1 MQGIRMAILGINDDV
16 LAFMDNTSETTLHYY
31 SDELTEYLKGS
42 AATFI
47 FKSPATHED
56 SVNLVTGNKISF
68 RADDKDYYF
77 NIMHTERDEKE
88 VSVECY
94 SLSFEL
100 LNEIREK
107 YKASKA
113 MSFTEY
119 MGVIDHEHVITI
131 GINEVADKRITHEWE
146 GEDTILSRIFSL
158 ANVFSAEVE
167 FISELNDD
175 YSLKRIVMNVYREH
189 SDANQGI
196 GKSEGVVIRHGKE
209 ISGITKTSDVTELYT
224 AIRPKGRDGLTI
236 ASLDKI
242 EKDKDGNI
250 EYYSPK
256 GNPDIAAVQARDR
269 FPSNLIKGNQRYILV
284 PYEYDTDNV
293 NTLYGQALA
302 RLKKDCV
309 PKVEYQVDG
318 YFDTGIGD
326 TVTIIDEEYTPELYL
341 SARVTEQKR
350 SFTDPGQ
357 SKTTFDNFNELQS
370 QVDSSLLGR
379 VEELI
384 KQNKTYTTM
393 ISTDNGI
400 VFKNGIGSTTMTA
413 HVRDSGGVELASNY
427 TIHWYKNE
435 EEVYI
440 GNPYTL
446 NSSDVDEKA
455 VVRFEA
461 TDVGGNV
468 KAFFEV
474 TVSDVN
480 DGKDGNPGKDGVGIA
495 TTTVM
500 YQLGSSGTSA
510 PTGEWKT
517 SPMEQTDAQPFLWV
531 RTVIEYTDK
540 QTKTLYSVSK
550 KGSSGPPGKDGESTG
565 ITVSATEPT
574 EKFVGMLWKHTGTV
588 SGLVKDATYRWTGSK
603 WELYLFAAKNIQVDS
618 LSALSADLGKI
629 TAGSIDVPW
638 SDKWEEGETVN
649 GNTKLSDAS
658 GGGNPLFMDY
668 TVKSGSKVVGTGHT
682 RYGYNGI
689 EIKYTDNVTGVI
701 RSSELSLS
709 GLSFSKGGTF
719 KMLSWDNLAQFLN
732 CTFTEGTKDGW
743 TYRQWTNG
751 KLECWKS
758 VVLNA
763 KSSGT
768 WGNGYAY
775 HYDNQ
780 FNYPVRFIETPV
792 EIVSLGKGSTGDM
805 WLCVTGDP
813 GNNVRT
819 SAYQTVR
826 FTNTGLAQVVARFN
840 YYAFGRWK

>member
-1 MQGIRMAILGINDDV
+1 MQEIRMAILGINDDV

-42 AATFI
+42 AATFN

-113 MSFTEY
+113 MSFVEY
-119 MGVIDHEHVITI
+119 MGAIDHEHVITI

-167 FISELNDD
+167 FVSELNDD

-189 SDANQGI
+189 SDTNQGI
-196 GKSEGVVIRHGKE
+196 GKSEGVVIRYGKE

-224 AIRPKGRDGLTI
+224 AIRPKGRGGLTI
-236 ASLDKI
+236 AYI
-242 EKDKDGNI
+242 EKEENDKNGNI
-250 EYYSPK
+250 EYKSPMN
-256 GNPDIAAVQARDR
+256 NPYIYAVQARNN
-269 FPSNLIKGNQRYILV
+269 FPSNLLSGESERYILR
-284 PYEYDTDNV
+284 YFEYDTDNV

-326 TVTIIDEEYTPELYL
+326 TVTIVDEEYTPELYL

-350 SFTDPGQ
+350 SFTDPSQ

-370 QVDSSLLGR
+370 QVDNSLLGR

-427 TIHWYKNE
+427 TIHWYKNG

-461 TDVGGNV
+461 TDAGGNV

-474 TVSDVN
+474 TVSDVS
-480 DGKDGNPGKDGVGIA
+480 DGKDGGPGKDGVGIA
-495 TTTVM
+495 ATTVM
-500 YQLGSSGTSA
+500 YQLGSSGTLA
-510 PTGEWKT
+510 PTGDWKN

-550 KGSSGPPGKDGESTG
+550 KGDSGAPGKDGEPTG

-574 EKFVGMLWKHTGTV
+574 KKFIGMLWKHTGTV
-588 SGLVKDATYRWTGSK
+588 AGFVKDATYRWTGSK
-603 WELYLFAAKNIQVDS
+603 WELYLFVAKNIQVGS

-638 SDKWEEGETVN
+638 IDKWEEGESVS
-649 GNTKLSDAS
+649 GVTKLTDAS
-658 GGGNPLFMDY
+658 GGGNPLFMEY
-668 TVKSGSKVVGTGHT
+668 TVRGARGVVGTGYT
-682 RYGYNGI
+682 KYGYNGV
-689 EIKYTDNVTGVI
+689 EIDYTDSVTGI
-701 RSSELSLS
+701 KRQTLLSLS
-709 GLSFSKGGTF
+709 GIIINQNGSSRIFTWEDIGNLSK
-719 KMLSWDNLAQFLN
+719 K
-732 CTFTEGTKDGW
+732 
-743 TYRQWTNG
+743 TY
-751 KLECWKS
+751 KLTATPWSNPAYTLELINK
-758 VVLNA
+758 VVYI
-763 KSSGT
+763 
-768 WGNGYAY
+768 GYHAIVASLQGMKEY
-775 HYDNQ
+775 HIATL
-780 FNYPVRFIETPV
+780 PAELKPKV
-792 EIVSLGKGSTGDM
+792 EKRCSAWCADGKGERIACSLTIKTDG
-805 WLCVTGDP
+805 TI
-813 GNNVRT
+813 
-819 SAYQTVR
+819 R
-826 FTNTGLAQVVARFN
+826 FVAAKAFAEAGFVVS
-840 YYAFGRWK
+840 YPL